1 MSLKLSLFQF
11 HKFVEQSKHKQRV
24 LGKPQKVLLSFNFT
38 HMHQYQQPTDSIN
51 DPSLTTIEPDN
62 LLNRFFRLALINV
75 LSNLLVPIAGL
86 ISIAFLGHLMEI
98 RHLAGVTLST
108 VLFNYIYRTLGF
120 LRMGTTG
127 MTAQAVGREDEEA
140 VLLVGLRNA
149 AIALGLGLIILLLH
163 DPLQELG
170 FALLSAAPDV
180 KASGQAYYDTRILAA
195 PATLLN
201 FVLIGWFLGRQKS
214 AKVLLMSVVANAANV
229 LLDYLYIVRWGWE
242 SAGAGLAITIS
253 QYLMLL
259 VGLILFSSEVELKAI
274 QKVAVQLFD
283 PTALKAIFALNGDI
297 FVRTLAFLS
306 TFAIFTNMSSALG
319 TIMLAQNAL
328 LLQVLTLAIYFID
341 GLAFATES
349 LAGISLGK
357 AEKRQLALLL
367 KIAATISLFLGI
379 TIALVFML
387 FPKPLFGLLTNHT
400 EVLDCLGV
408 YVPWLLPVLG
418 FGAIAFILDGY
429 FLGLAEGSIIR
440 NTALISSLFGFVP
453 MAMIAWHF
461 QSSHLLW
468 LALSL
473 FMMAR
478 VVTLAVQIPRTLQA

>member
-1 MSLKLSLFQF
+1 MRHDQNPAHCINENIPLSTLD
-11 HKFVEQSKHKQRV
+11 EAN
-24 LGKPQKVLLSFNFT
+24 LLS
-38 HMHQYQQPTDSIN
+38 
-51 DPSLTTIEPDN
+51 
-62 LLNRFFRLALINV
+62 RFFRLAIVNV

-140 VLLVGLRNA
+140 VLLIGLRNGV
-149 AIALGLGLIILLLH
+149 IALCLGIAILILQY
-163 DPLQELG
+163 PLQELG

-180 KASGQAYYDTRILAA
+180 KSSGQAYYDTRILAA

-201 FVLIGWFLGRQKS
+201 FVLIGWFLGREKS
-214 AKVLLMSVVANAANV
+214 GKVLLMSLVANSANIA
-229 LLDYLYIVRWGWE
+229 LDYLYIVRWGWE
-242 SAGAGLAITIS
+242 SAGAGLATTIS

-259 VGLILFSSEVELKAI
+259 VGMVLFAREVQFKEV
-274 QKVAVQLFD
+274 QKVAGKLFE
-283 PTALKAIFALNGDI
+283 PAALKAIFVLNGDI

-306 TFAIFTNMSSALG
+306 TFAIFTNLSSALG

-357 AEKRQLALLL
+357 GEKGQLGALLRL
-367 KIAATISLFLGI
+367 SGGISFILGLS
-379 TIALVFML
+379 IALVFVF
-387 FPKPLFGLLTNHT
+387 FPAPLFGVLTNHT
-400 EVLDCLGV
+400 EVLECLNI

-418 FGAIAFILDGY
+418 FGSIAFILDGY
-429 FLGLAEGSIIR
+429 FLGLAEGSTLR
-440 NTALISSLFGFVP
+440 NTALLSTLVGFVP
-453 MAMIAWHF
+453 MAIIAWHF

-473 FMMAR
+473 FMAAR
-478 VVTLAVQIPRTLQA
+478 AVTLAVQVPRTLQD

>member
-1 MSLKLSLFQF
+1 
-11 HKFVEQSKHKQRV
+11 
-24 LGKPQKVLLSFNFT
+24 
-38 HMHQYQQPTDSIN
+38 MHQSQNQDHCISEAAMQ
-51 DPSLTTIEPDN
+51 LTIEPDN
-62 LLNRFFRLALINV
+62 LVSRFFRLAVVNV
-75 LSNLLVPIAGL
+75 LSNLLVPVAGL

-140 VLLVGLRNA
+140 VLLIGLRNGA
-149 AIALGLGLIILLLH
+149 MALILGISILLLQY
-163 DPLQELG
+163 PIQEIG
-170 FALLSAAPDV
+170 FALLSSTSDV

-201 FVLIGWFLGRQKS
+201 FVLIGWFLGQEKS
-214 AKVLLMSVVANAANV
+214 GKVLLMSLVANAANV

-242 SAGAGLAITIS
+242 SAGAGLAIAIS

-259 VGLILFSSEVELKAI
+259 VGLIFVARELKF
-274 QKVAVQLFD
+274 QEVKVVVRQIFD

-297 FVRTLAFLS
+297 FIRTLAFIS
-306 TFAIFTNMSSALG
+306 TFAIFTNLSSALG

-341 GLAFATES
+341 GFAFATES
-349 LAGISLGK
+349 LAGIALGK
-357 AEKRQLALLL
+357 GEKGQLTQILRLAGVTSL
-367 KIAATISLFLGI
+367 IVGITISL
-379 TIALVFML
+379 VFIL
-387 FPKPLFGLLTNHT
+387 FPTPLFGLLTNHA
-400 EVLDCLGV
+400 EVLECLNI

-418 FGAIAFILDGY
+418 FGSIAFILDGY
-429 FLGLAEGSIIR
+429 FLGLAEGATIR
-440 NTALISSLFGFVP
+440 NTALLSSLVGFVP
-453 MAMIAWHF
+453 MAIIAWHF

-478 VVTLAVQIPRTLQA
+478 VITLAVQVPRTLAD

>member
-1 MSLKLSLFQF
+1 MD
-11 HKFVEQSKHKQRV
+11 
-24 LGKPQKVLLSFNFT
+24 
-38 HMHQYQQPTDSIN
+38 QYQKQAHCIN
-51 DPSLTTIEPDN
+51 ENLARLSPEPDN

-140 VLLVGLRNA
+140 VLLVGLRNG
-149 AIALGLGLIILLLH
+149 AIALILGLIILLLQY
-163 DPLQELG
+163 PLQELG

-180 KASGQAYYDTRILAA
+180 KSAGQAYYDTRILAA

-201 FVLIGWFLGRQKS
+201 FVLIGWFLGREKS
-214 AKVLLMSVVANAANV
+214 AKVLLMSVVANTANV

-259 VGLILFSSEVELKAI
+259 VGLILFTREVELKAV
-274 QKVAVQLFD
+274 QKVAGKLFD
-283 PTALKAIFALNGDI
+283 PVALKAIFALNGDI

-306 TFAIFTNMSSALG
+306 TFAIFTNLSSALG

-357 AEKRQLALLL
+357 GEKGQLALLL
-367 KIAATISLFLGI
+367 KIGGAISLFFGL
-379 TIALVFML
+379 TIALVFVL
-387 FPKPLFGLLTNHT
+387 FPTPLFGLLTNHA
-400 EVLDCLGV
+400 EVLECLGV

-418 FGAIAFILDGY
+418 FGSIAFILDGY
-429 FLGLAEGSIIR
+429 FLGLAEGPTIR
-440 NTALISSLFGFVP
+440 NTALLSSLIGFVP
-453 MAMIAWHF
+453 MATIAWHF
-461 QSSHLLW
+461 QNSHLLW

-478 VVTLAVQIPRTLQA
+478 VVTLAVQVPRTLKA